1 MTPRTTYLHRRGLRI
16 FERGW
21 TGLEG
26 FINRLA
32 AAAEPLRPYNPL
44 YHLGPLVI
52 FLLILLAA
60 TGIVLLLLYRPGM
73 EHAFESVQAI
83 SSGWLGSII
92 RSVHRYA
99 SGALIVIAF
108 LHALKML
115 LSDRF
120 WGSRTLA
127 WISGWLL
134 VILFWLTGTM
144 GYFLVWDSAAQWLTE
159 YAMNTFG
166 GAFALSFLG
175 PQAAG
180 RTYSFFL
187 IILFLHAFLP
197 TFVVIGI
204 LVHVL
209 RLQRPR
215 YWAPRWL
222 MIGATAVL
230 IVLSVLWPA
239 TSNLPAD
246 LRRLAPVAQID
257 WWYLGFLPLIT
268 RLGNPAFWGLSLA
281 ALSLIIVLPWLW
293 RGRHHG
299 PSAVDAARC
308 TGCTTCARECP
319 YNAIEMVPRRDGS
332 PHAQLALVKG
342 HLCTGCGICVAACP
356 EDAIALER
364 LEMDAL
370 HSQARKA
377 LAHARE
383 TGAAPLLVYACDRH
397 VALGSFDLTPQPPL
411 LQGEGE
417 HLTSRPPLL
426 SGEGVNGERLH
437 RGVSPG
443 IGQPTVACALPCMG
457 ALRADAVAEA
467 LAAGAA
473 DVLLV
478 ACPAHDCGHREGS
491 RRLTERRHHRS
502 LLEQPRVR
510 LVAAAPGSGSEVL
523 AAAGHGVASHVP
535 GSDDRR
541 PATGRPLEAPGTGQL
556 ARMEAAARPLVV
568 GLALLAVLFGAS
580 ILANRPASAITP
592 QQAQIRIA
600 INHHGQLLARSRD
613 LPPDILA
620 KLPPGVD
627 PVLVLGG
634 ERFPIRLRLHVDGE
648 LVLERTYR
656 PGGLRREGSIYGLE
670 TFWLA
675 PGAHQVQIS
684 LMDDGAHWR
693 TVFDDSMMIGV
704 GEAATLVYEPNSN
717 VFVRWR

>member
-1 MTPRTTYLHRRGLRI
+1 MTPPITYLHRRNLRV

-21 TGLEG
+21 ARLES

-32 AAAEPLRPYNPL
+32 ATAEPLRPYNPL

-60 TGIVLLLLYRPGM
+60 TGVVLLLLYRPGM
-73 EHAFESVQAI
+73 ERAYESVQAV
-83 SSGWLGSII
+83 SRNWLGSII
-92 RSVHRYA
+92 RSMHRYA
-99 SGALIVIAF
+99 SAALIVVAF

-120 WGSRTLA
+120 WGSRALA
-127 WISGWLL
+127 WVSGWLL

-180 RTYSFFL
+180 RTYSFFV
-187 IILFLHAFLP
+187 IVLFLHAFLP
-197 TFVVIGI
+197 LILAIGI

-222 MIGATAVL
+222 MVVATTVL
-230 IVLSVLWPA
+230 IILSVLWPA

-281 ALSLIIVLPWLW
+281 ALSLIIALPWLW

-319 YNAIEMVPRRDGS
+319 YNAIEMVPRRDDS
-332 PHAQLALVKG
+332 PHAQVALVKG

-356 EDAIALER
+356 ENAIDLTH
-364 LEMDAL
+364 LTLGGL
-370 HSQARKA
+370 HRQVQEA
-377 LAHARE
+377 LAQAKQGGE
-383 TGAAPLLVYACDRH
+383 QPLLVYACDRH
-397 VALGSFDLTPQPPL
+397 VALGSFDLTP
-411 LQGEGE
+411 
-417 HLTSRPPLL
+417 RPPLL
-426 SGEGVNGERLH
+426 PGEGERLY
-437 RGVSPG
+437 RGGWPG
-443 IGQPTVACALPCMG
+443 AGRPAIICALPCMG

-467 LAAGAA
+467 LTAGAA
-473 DVLLV
+473 EVLLV
-478 ACPAHDCGHREGS
+478 ACPAHDCSHREGP
-491 RRLTERRHHRS
+491 RWLTERRHHRG

-510 LVAAAPGSGSEVL
+510 LATAAPGSRGEAL
-523 AAAGHGVASHVP
+523 AAAGHGLTAHAPAPDNRRSAAGGTLETP
-535 GSDDRR
+535 G
-541 PATGRPLEAPGTGQL
+541 AGR
-556 ARMEAAARPLVV
+556 AARIRAATRSLVV

-580 ILANRPASAITP
+580 VLANRPASALTP
-592 QQAQIRIA
+592 QPAQIRIA

-627 PVLVLGG
+627 PALVLGG
-634 ERFPIRLRLHVDGE
+634 ERFPVRLRLHVDGQ

-675 PGAHQVQIS
+675 PGAHRVEIS

-693 TVFDDSMMIGV
+693 TVFADGMTVGA
-704 GEAATLVYEPNSN
+704 GEAATLVYEPNGD